1 MANKDEWGEFAV
13 NLHKM
18 LCAAPGIISDCEML
32 KFTEEGYS
40 RGGRCT
46 VAMQLPDTDWVVR
59 QPAEGIFRKFPYKS
73 NGKKIIM
80 PLYLKL
86 ILSRIDAKIVGGT
99 PQNISSCDYFVM
111 AFNEKSV
118 QVLLYGQCCTF
129 PFVVTAC

>member
-1 MANKDEWGEFAV
+1 MASKEDWGNFAV
-13 NLHKM
+13 NLHKIFCM
-18 LCAAPGIISDCEML
+18 APGIISKCEML

-46 VAMQLPDTDWVVR
+46 VAMQLPDIDWVIE
-59 QPAEGIFRKFPYKS
+59 QPAEGIFSKFPHKS

-86 ILSRIDAKIVGGT
+86 ILSRIGAKTNGVASQDFS
-99 PQNISSCDYFVM
+99 PCDYFVM
-111 AFNEKSV
+111 AFNDKSV
-118 QVLLYGQCCTF
+118 QVLLYGQGCTF